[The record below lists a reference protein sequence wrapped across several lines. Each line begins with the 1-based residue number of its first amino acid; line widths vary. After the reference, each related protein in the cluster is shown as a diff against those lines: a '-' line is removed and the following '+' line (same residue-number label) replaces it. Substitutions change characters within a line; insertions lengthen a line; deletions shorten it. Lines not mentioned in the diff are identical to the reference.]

1 MKKGS
6 EKKDARIMLYAGRIP
21 CAEMSDQVD
30 QSYERQY
37 RRCIAGAWGVICKRP
52 RQNSVK
58 FHYILC
64 PGKAKGV
71 LWKESY

>member
-1 MKKGS
+1 MDQDS

-21 CAEMSDQVD
+21 SAEMSDQVD

-37 RRCIAGAWGVICKRP
+37 RRCIKGAWGVICKRP

-58 FHYILC
+58 
-64 PGKAKGV
+64 
-71 LWKESY
+71 